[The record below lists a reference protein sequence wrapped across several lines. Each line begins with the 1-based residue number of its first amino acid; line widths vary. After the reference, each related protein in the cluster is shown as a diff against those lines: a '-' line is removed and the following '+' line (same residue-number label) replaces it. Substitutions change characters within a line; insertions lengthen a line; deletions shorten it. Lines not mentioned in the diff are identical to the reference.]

1 MFETLSIEA
10 LTDSVAVNTANIVA
24 TANRRARELGVEV
37 ERTLMTL
44 THVVAPGSDTWR
56 VNYVPEDYLER
67 RGGDLI
73 IDVDSRSG
81 DVIRVLRGQ

>member
-1 MFETLSIEA
+1 MIGTLSIDALNDAVA
-10 LTDSVAVNTANIVA
+10 LTTANIVA

-37 ERTLMTL
+37 ERTLMSL
-44 THVVAPGSDTWR
+44 THVIAPGSDTWR
-56 VNYVPEDYLER
+56 VNYVPDDYVER

-73 IDVDSRSG
+73 IDVDARSG